1 MQPVLDHVAIAAARL
16 EEGVAWL
23 EAQLGVRMAP
33 GGEHPAMGTH
43 NRLLSLGPSEYL
55 EVIAVDPG
63 ARSPVQARWFGLD
76 RFRGPP
82 RPVAWV
88 LRVPDLDALNLPA
101 AAGAP
106 MALRRGDLA
115 WRITVPQGGQG
126 PFDGLY
132 PALIEWAG
140 PHPAPRLPDPGV
152 RLLELQLSHPEITAL
167 AASLPGRDAR
177 LRFAQGAP
185 ALRLRLAT
193 PAGECLI

>member
-1 MQPVLDHVAIAAARL
+1 MQPVLDHVAIAAASL
-16 EEGVAWL
+16 AEGVAWV

-55 EVIAVDPG
+55 EVIAVNP
-63 ARSPVQARWFGLD
+63 QAVRPTYPRWFGLD
-76 RFRGPP
+76 DFAGGP

-88 LRVPDLDALNLPA
+88 LRTADLAALRLPA
-101 AAGAP
+101 AVGPP

-115 WRITVPQGGQG
+115 WRLTVPASGQG

-132 PALIEWAG
+132 PALIEWADA
-140 PHPAPRLPDPGV
+140 HPAPRLPDLGL
-152 RLLELQLSHPEITAL
+152 RLLRLEISHPEITAL

-177 LRFAQGAP
+177 IGFAHGAP

-193 PAGECLI
+193 PEGERLL